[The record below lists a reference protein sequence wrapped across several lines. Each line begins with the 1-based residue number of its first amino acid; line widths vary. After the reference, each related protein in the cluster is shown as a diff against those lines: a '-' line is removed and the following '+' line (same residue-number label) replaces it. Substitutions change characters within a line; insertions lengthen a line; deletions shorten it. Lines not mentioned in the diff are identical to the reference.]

1 MQTPF
6 LHPPSCSP
14 MLLSLTASPPG
25 SHAHCNPDAGCFA
38 AWFCSLSAPTG
49 LAAAGSSPG
58 SCAVCHIQC
67 WTPLAMGCGHQEG
80 TVLPVPELGT
90 IPCSLQPGWGE
101 HTQQRCAVPPSPST
115 TLTLAPHPGST
126 WGSPACCL
134 HPNPTQVSPPRGI
147 PFLQIP
153 RSAESRDTFGDT
165 APKNTPAP
173 SSTRLITPRGALLS
187 PRVLLLSWVLWE
199 LGAGSSAEP
208 KQQSMCRS
216 LDLGYFGEH
225 SQLMA
230 CGAAGCSW
238 DLWLPGDP
246 IVCASPVAVRPPAPR
261 QLAGFLLPNT
271 THPRRKVET
280 IPGVLCVTFL
290 GSIPSGGTDLASF
303 GWEGRGRHHTEVG

>member
-1 MQTPF
+1 MFP
-6 LHPPSCSP
+6 
-14 MLLSLTASPPG
+14 AST
-25 SHAHCNPDAGCFA
+25 H
-38 AWFCSLSAPTG
+38 W
-49 LAAAGSSPG
+49 AGSCWVLPREL
-58 SCAVCHIQC
+58 C
-67 WTPLAMGCGHQEG
+67 WTPLATGCGHQEG

-134 HPNPTQVSPPRGI
+134 HPNPTQVSLPHRI

-173 SSTRLITPRGALLS
+173 GPAGLITPRGAPLS
-187 PRVLLLSWVLWE
+187 PQVLLLSWVLWE
-199 LGAGSSAEP
+199 LGAGSLAVP

-216 LDLGYFGEH
+216 LDLGHFGEH
-225 SQLMA
+225 SQLMS
-230 CGAAGCSW
+230 CGATGCNW

-246 IVCASPVAVRPPAPR
+246 FVHASPVAVRPPAPQ

-280 IPGVLCVTFL
+280 IPGVPCVTFL
-290 GSIPSGGTDLASF
+290 GSIPSGGRIWLLL
-303 GWEGRGRHHTEVG
+303 GGKGEGRHHTEVG